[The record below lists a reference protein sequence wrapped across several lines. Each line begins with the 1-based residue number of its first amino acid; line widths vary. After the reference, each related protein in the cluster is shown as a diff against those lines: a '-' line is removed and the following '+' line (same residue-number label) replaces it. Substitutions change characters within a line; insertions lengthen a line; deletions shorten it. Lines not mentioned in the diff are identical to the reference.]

1 MRTYNHL
8 YSDIKTFREFLGDVS
23 IKRADRMLVR
33 IHSAV
38 HTKEQMQELAG
49 EVREL
54 LPGAEIIGCSTMQ
67 VISDG
72 RLYPEACLI
81 SITVPERAEVRTAR
95 VSCLTEEGGWKELR
109 WQKR

>member
-49 EVREL
+49 
-54 LPGAEIIGCSTMQ
+54 
-67 VISDG
+67 
-72 RLYPEACLI
+72 
-81 SITVPERAEVRTAR
+81 
-95 VSCLTEEGGWKELR
+95 
-109 WQKR
+109 